1 MVQTH
6 LNQDFYLFQ
15 VKPVTKNIFTQKF
28 INIIQNEIK
37 QKTKIQKKKSYF
49 MGVTGGEFN
58 ELHLGAVCKVV
69 ALPIVTK
76 YGQKNKRI
84 FCIAICNYI
93 EKSLIFK
100 MLLYLSSYLKIF
112 MHMEALLPFNIKVHT
127 NCNSSNSCYPP
138 VL

>member
-1 MVQTH
+1 MN
-6 LNQDFYLFQ
+6 L
-15 VKPVTKNIFTQKF
+15 TKRPKF
-28 INIIQNEIK
+28 RR
-37 QKTKIQKKKSYF
+37 KKLYF
-49 MGVTGGEFN
+49 MVVNGGEFN

-69 ALPIVTK
+69 TLPIVTK